1 MVDGHTERT
10 EPILVDRDAVIHTQ
24 RRVYTLHSDEF
35 LKLTKIP
42 SFLAIWAH
50 SFFAGT
56 GVFALTVLSRW
67 VDQRYFDGQ
76 ATIERWEWFLLIALI
91 GLVATLEGL
100 VFLLPSERK
109 QLTRK
114 IERYFKDDGGSSV

>member
-1 MVDGHTERT
+1 MVEGHTERT
-10 EPILVDRDAVIHTQ
+10 EPIVVDRGAVIHTQ

-50 SFFAGT
+50 GFFAGT

-67 VDQRYFDGQ
+67 VDQRYFDGDSP
-76 ATIERWEWFLLIALI
+76 IESWEWILLTALVVLV
-91 GLVATLEGL
+91 GLLEGS

-109 QLTRK
+109 HVTKK
-114 IERYFKDDGGSSV
+114 IERFFKDDGDGDD